1 MTKDPV
7 GGRGAAKCEV
17 CSTDGPE
24 GNCRC
29 SEQSVKGAQGSGMT
43 GSTNLIDFKQRA
55 SEMRI
60 KGTLTG
66 TVSSLEATRALAF
79 GLMHLRGEGVVR
91 DPAKAARFLATAA
104 KGGIPQAKHELAQL
118 HIEGASVSYDADYA
132 ITLLHSAAIEDEYST
147 SAILLAELYIFGKHC
162 AKDIEGA

>member
-29 SEQSVKGAQGSGMT
+29 SEQSVKGAQGSGKT

-79 GLMHLRGEGVVR
+79 GLMHLRGEGVPR
-91 DPAKAARFLATAA
+91 DPAKAAKFLATAA
-104 KGGIPQAKHELAQL
+104 KGGIPQAKHELALL
-118 HIEGASVSYDADYA
+118 HIAGTSVPYDAEYA
-132 ITLLHSAAIEDEYST
+132 ITLLQSAATQDDYAA
-147 SAILLAELYIFGKHC
+147 SAVSLAELYIFGKHC
-162 AKDIEGA
+162 AKNIEG